1 MESSRKKITPGYSF
15 RVYGNQSWGIAKYDD
30 YSGTSWKKYTIP
42 VGSFFTGSFNR
53 LVFMGDDDMYNRQ
66 TSYFRN
72 VKVYE
77 GSCNGSRTAV
87 ERTDSPTT
95 TETEVAQQGFGIN
108 IFPNPAKDVLNLEL
122 MGTKTATATLY
133 GITGMRVWSGKRK
146 LKSRFIR
153 AAGIYTLRVIGEGGR
168 ATNHKFIK
176 Q

>member
-1 MESSRKKITPGYSF
+1 
-15 RVYGNQSWGIAKYDD
+15 
-30 YSGTSWKKYTIP
+30 
-42 VGSFFTGSFNR
+42 
-53 LVFMGDDDMYNRQ
+53 MGDDDMYNRQ

-77 GSCNGSRTAV
+77 GSCNASRTAV
-87 ERTDSPTT
+87 ERTDSLTT